1 MKRPKINAFTYN
13 LTSLFSLYLLVL
25 LGIGCVIWILLSIA
39 LPEGAENL
47 QNVLFTT
54 LALKVPKSLLSE
66 HSEMTFLIIAFF
78 IVILTVCLIL
88 VDIYFKAI
96 VTAKLINPPIDLVTS
111 SRGVLS
117 TKWDAKKAYI
127 LVRLVN
133 FNKAELVNVE
143 VKAVVTVTETIKVD
157 NGETSTFSCY
167 FPVTDIDPTSVLI
180 LQSRMP
186 WSIAVPANIRL
197 ENSINHGYELNVGKK
212 IEQGIL
218 PDREIILTERKIEF
232 LISGVEPSSSS
243 FFAIHRSVDLD
254 RQEEGKYELLLH
266 EGTFKDLPMHVLNR
280 DDVEE
285 YRD

>member
-13 LTSLFSLYLLVL
+13 LTSLFSIYLLVL
-25 LGIGCVIWILLSIA
+25 LGIGCVIWILLSVA
-39 LPEGAENL
+39 LPESAENL

-54 LALKVPKSLLSE
+54 LALKVPKSLLSP
-66 HSEMTFLIIAFF
+66 HSEANFLIIAFF
-78 IVILTVCLIL
+78 IIILTVCLIV

-117 TKWDAKKAYI
+117 VKWDAKKAYI

-133 FNKAELVNVE
+133 FNKSELVNVK
-143 VKAVVTVTETIKVD
+143 VKAVVTVTETIKAEG
-157 NGETSTFSCY
+157 GETSTFSCY
-167 FPVTDIDPTSVLI
+167 FPVTDIDPSSVLI

-186 WSIAVPANIRL
+186 WSIAVPANICL
-197 ENSINHGYELNVGKK
+197 ENSINHGYELNVGEK
-212 IEQGIL
+212 ITQGIL

-232 LISGVEPSSSS
+232 LISGVEPNSSS

-254 RQEEGKYELLLH
+254 RQEDGKYELLLH